1 MKNIIALFIL
11 LIFNSINVFSQ
22 IWKEPIDTLPY
33 IDRFAKSSRL
43 TLDQIGV
50 EFYSATQYSD
60 KDSILSFDYYGF
72 DRNGY
77 LTKRFSAKSP
87 NEVADTIKYYY
98 LNGTV
103 QGPGYKR
110 EHMFNEKKQLT
121 EIRNTKNDSTWLT
134 RYKYMDNLLIEI
146 RYSNQTWT
154 SFQYDQ
160 NASLLRKE
168 IFQNGILKEYFV
180 YEHPSKSVL
189 VYQHCILDDSG
200 SPYLPCEI
208 TEGYYDDERRLVKV
222 ISKYDLDSNNVFV
235 TEFQFDKKGNVTKI
249 TDNALNDQDLD
260 SETIYFRNEKG
271 LVMKIEN
278 YKGGKLYNYFKFD
291 YVYY

>member
-11 LIFNSINVFSQ
+11 LIFNSINVICQ

-291 YVYY
+291 YVHY